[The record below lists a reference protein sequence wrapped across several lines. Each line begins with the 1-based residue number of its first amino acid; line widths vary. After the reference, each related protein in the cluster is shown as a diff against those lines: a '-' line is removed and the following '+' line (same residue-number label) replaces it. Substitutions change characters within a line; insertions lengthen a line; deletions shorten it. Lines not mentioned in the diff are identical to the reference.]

1 MVLSKAKYRHL
12 ADVPSISLPNG
23 CNSLP
28 PDLIVMLERFEK
40 IYLWLD
46 NDQSGREA
54 AEKFA
59 NKLGLKRCVV
69 VKPDPTMLPS
79 PPKDANDALRAPG
92 GLRYTPCYA
101 TVNIYSHA
109 SIDTNIHTFS
119 NPTHTPLSYPLSLSL
134 TYLSLCDSEGAS
146 WTLIPQL
153 LKPHSHTPFI
163 SSLIISH
170 ALSLTLKE

>member
-1 MVLSKAKYRHL
+1 MSISKAKYRHL

-92 GLRYTPCYA
+92 GWRYLPFYA
-101 TVNIYSHA
+101 MLACILMHLLTL
-109 SIDTNIHTFS
+109 
-119 NPTHTPLSYPLSLSL
+119 THLF
-134 TYLSLCDSEGAS
+134 
-146 WTLIPQL
+146 
-153 LKPHSHTPFI
+153 KPHSHAPFI
-163 SSLIISH
+163 SPHIISLT
-170 ALSLTLKE
+170 LSLTL